1 MNQPLD
7 PQHAVCVGS
16 FDPLT
21 LGHVD
26 IIRRGAHIFGQLT
39 VGIGIN
45 PDKRP
50 LFTPDERL
58 QMAREILLPFPNV
71 RVETFH
77 GLAVEFIRHCGAGVM
92 LRGVRTLTD
101 IETEF
106 TMTLANRALDPEID
120 TVFLM
125 ASEKYTHIS
134 STLIKQIAQMGAS
147 QAANKLHEF
156 VPKEIVPLLLA
167 KFQTQSEIGGK

>member
-1 MNQPLD
+1 MEKPLNS
-7 PQHAVCVGS
+7 QHAVYVGS

-21 LGHVD
+21 LGHLD
-26 IIRRGAHIFGQLT
+26 IIRRGAHIFSQVT

-45 PDKRP
+45 PDKKP
-50 LFTPDERL
+50 LFSSEERL
-58 QMAREILLPFPNV
+58 ELAQKILAPLKNV
-71 RVETFH
+71 RVDTFH
-77 GLAVEFIRHCGAGVM
+77 GLAVEFIRYCGAGVM

-134 STLIKQIAQMGAS
+134 STLIKQIAQLS
-147 QAANKLHEF
+147 QSHAAEKLHEF
-156 VPKEIVPLLLA
+156 VPREVIAPLVA
-167 KFQTQSEIGGK
+167 KFLS

>member
-1 MNQPLD
+1 MNQPLN
-7 PQHAVCVGS
+7 PQHAVYVGS

-26 IIRRGAHIFGQLT
+26 IIRRGAHIFREVT

-50 LFTPDERL
+50 LFTPEERL
-58 QMAREILLPFPNV
+58 DLAQQILSPLPNV
-71 RVETFH
+71 RVSTFQ
-77 GLAVEFIRHCGAGVM
+77 GLAVEFVRQSRAGVM
-92 LRGVRTLTD
+92 LRGVRTLSD

-106 TMTLANRALDPEID
+106 TMTLANRALDSEID

-134 STLIKQIAQMGAS
+134 STLIKQIAQMG
-147 QAANKLHEF
+147 QAHVVEKLHEF
-156 VPKEIVPLLLA
+156 VPKEIVAPLVR
-167 KFQTQSEIGGK
+167 KYQSPS